1 MVISSGEVDGE
12 PLPWPR
18 LITISGVADPV
29 EVLAEDEALVLEAP
43 PRLMV
48 MSSGEADEELLA
60 WPRLITISGVV
71 EPLEELALDALP
83 RLMTI
88 SSPPEPVAVDGGTL
102 IGGTTGVGPTA
113 CPRGPWPPK
122 VAARV
127 AKADWASARSPDCS
141 A

>member
-1 MVISSGEVDGE
+1 LAEVDYDFGSC
-12 PLPWPR
+12 R
-18 LITISGVADPV
+18 SRRSAGGRRSAGAGGAAQVDGD
-29 EVLAEDEALVLEAP
+29 VL
-43 PRLMV
+43 
-48 MSSGEADEELLA
+48 GEADEELLA